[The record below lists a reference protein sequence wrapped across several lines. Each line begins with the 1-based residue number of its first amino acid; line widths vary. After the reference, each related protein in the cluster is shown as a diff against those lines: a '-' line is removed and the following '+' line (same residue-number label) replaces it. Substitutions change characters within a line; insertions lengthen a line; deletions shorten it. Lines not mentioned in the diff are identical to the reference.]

1 VSSSGRRR
9 AALVPFA
16 IRGSAEGG
24 RIYATAL
31 NCLSL
36 ETYLTDLTAKR

>member
-1 VSSSGRRR
+1 MSSSGTP
-9 AALVPFA
+9 AGALVPFA

-36 ETYLTDLTAKR
+36 GTYLTDLTAKR